1 MMDLAAVVFF
11 LVFLWICRWLILGF
25 ERLRG

>member
-1 MMDLAAVVFF
+1 MMDIAAVVSF
-11 LVFLWICRWLILGF
+11 LVFLWICQWLILGF